1 MIGFNMFQKKDKYE
15 VSFAIIYFLEQI
27 ALVTLTFKYPEMI
40 KLFVSLFPIIF
51 LTTIAIEKVC
61 LKVNYEDEIN
71 KYKKEANKSK
81 KIGIEEIGRWVTKK

>member
-27 ALVTLTFKYPEMI
+27 ALVTLAFKYPEMI
-40 KLFVSLFPIIF
+40 KLFISLFPIIF

-81 KIGIEEIGRWVTKK
+81 KIGIGEIGRWVTKK